1 MTTNE
6 RELLYFSLEKLKGLT
21 GAEGRDLSLL
31 ATHQE
36 YHPDYSDG
44 TIEIKMGK
52 NKHLFDVMLK
62 NQVRDSIPS
71 YLLQPDHS
79 GSINDTLLVS
89 RYIAKPL
96 KEELKE
102 HQINYLE
109 AAGNCFIKTDNL
121 YIYINDQPV
130 TDVRLP
136 ADGKLWK
143 TAGIKF
149 LFSILS
155 NPELLNQNYRA
166 IASASTIAL
175 GNIGPLMA
183 ELQKEGYVKEG
194 VREKAKFLF
203 IDKKDQLIRRWAEA
217 YRGTLR
223 PKLQLY
229 TYRFAQKERAA
240 AWKDQPVEG
249 FYWGGESGAAL
260 LTGFLSP
267 EKFTIYTNQLRTNVM
282 QRLRLVP
289 EEDGPVEILQQFWR
303 DDLPGQA
310 GRPAAS
316 APPLLIY
323 ADLITTLDSRN
334 QEAAKRIKAEFLD

>member
-1 MTTNE
+1 MNTHE
-6 RELLYFSLEKLKGLT
+6 RELLYFSMEKLKALT
-21 GAEGRDLSLL
+21 GADARDLSLL
-31 ATHQE
+31 ATND
-36 YHPDYSDG
+36 YNPDYRDG

-52 NKHLFDVMLK
+52 HLDRFDVVLK
-62 NQVRDSIPS
+62 NQVRDAIPS
-71 YLLQPDHS
+71 YLLQP
-79 GSINDTLLVS
+79 GYKWNKNGTLLVS

-96 KEELKE
+96 KEQLKE

-109 AAGNCFIKTDNL
+109 AAGNCFIKTDNI

-155 NPELLNQNYRA
+155 DPELLNQNYRA

-175 GNIGPLMA
+175 GNIGPLMT
-183 ELQKEGYVKEG
+183 ELQKEGYVREG

-240 AWKDQPVEG
+240 TWKDQPVEG

-267 EKFTIYTNQLRTNVM
+267 EKFTIYTNQHRTEVM

-289 EEDGPVEILQQFWR
+289 DDQGPVEILQQFWR
-303 DDLPGQA
+303 DDLPGRA
-310 GRPAAS
+310 DHLVAS
-316 APPLLIY
+316 VPPLLIY

>member
-1 MTTNE
+1 MNTNE
-6 RELLYFSLEKLKGLT
+6 RELLYFSLEKLKALT
-21 GAEGRDLSLL
+21 GADGRDLSLL
-31 ATHQE
+31 AANGYNPE
-36 YHPDYSDG
+36 YRDG

-52 NKHLFDVMLK
+52 HSDRFDIVLK
-62 NQVRDSIPS
+62 NQVRDALPS
-71 YLLQPDHS
+71 SLLHP
-79 GSINDTLLVS
+79 GYKGNKNGTLLVS

-96 KEELKE
+96 KDQLKAY
-102 HQINYLE
+102 QINYLE
-109 AAGNCFIKTDNL
+109 AAGNCFIKTDNI

-149 LFSILS
+149 LFSVLS
-155 NPELLNQNYRA
+155 DPELLNQNYRA
-166 IASASTIAL
+166 IAGASTIAL
-175 GNIGPLMA
+175 GNIGPLVA
-183 ELQKEGYVKEG
+183 ELQKEGYLKEG

-203 IDKKDQLIRRWAEA
+203 IDKKDQLLRRWAEA

-267 EKFTIYTNQLRTNVM
+267 EKFTIYTNQHRTEVM
-282 QRLRLVP
+282 QRLRLLP
-289 EEDGPVEILQQFWR
+289 DDQGPVEILQQFWR

-310 GRPAAS
+310 DHPVGT